1 MHQTVQD
8 IINQLKPYQPE
19 KIILFGS
26 YAYGHPNEDS
36 DVDLIIIKKTKD
48 AFLERQ
54 KNARLLLKTTTAVDV
69 FVFTP
74 EEFEKV
80 KYTNLF
86 IKEAVELGKVVYG

>member
-86 IKEAVELGKVVYG
+86 IKEAAELGKVVYG